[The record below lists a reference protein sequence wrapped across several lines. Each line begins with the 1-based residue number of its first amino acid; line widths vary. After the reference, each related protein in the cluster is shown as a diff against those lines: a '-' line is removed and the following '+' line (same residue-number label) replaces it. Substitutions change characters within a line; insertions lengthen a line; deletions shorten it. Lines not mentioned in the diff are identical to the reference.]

1 MVPVRPAG
9 QGPEQDRTDREIVMG
24 QRILVVDDEPLIA
37 MEIESTLSQA
47 GFEVAHMA
55 QSVETALAFL
65 QDGVNVDG
73 AVLDANLHD
82 ASARP
87 VVDRL
92 QEMGIPLLIVS
103 GYSADQIGPW
113 AENVKLLRKPI
124 IYSELIKSLKQIAT
138 GPA

>member
-1 MVPVRPAG
+1 
-9 QGPEQDRTDREIVMG
+9 MG
-24 QRILVVDDEPLIA
+24 HRILIVDDEPLIA

-47 GFEVAHMA
+47 GFEIAHMA

-65 QDGVNVDG
+65 QDGVALDG

-87 VVDRL
+87 VVERL
-92 QEMGIPLLIVS
+92 QEMGVPLLIVS

-113 AENVKLLRKPI
+113 AEGRKLLRKPI
-124 IYSELIKSLKQIAT
+124 VYAELIKSLTQIVS
-138 GPA
+138 

>member
-1 MVPVRPAG
+1 
-9 QGPEQDRTDREIVMG
+9 MG